1 MSTPRIHWISNDDP
15 PQAFPELS
23 KACTEPDGLLAAG
36 GDLSAER
43 LLYAYQHGIFPWYS
57 EGQVVLWWSPD
68 PRCVL
73 ALDEFHLSRR
83 LRRELRKS
91 EYQVSFN
98 LAFAEVVSACAASRK
113 SQDGT
118 WITADM
124 AESYN
129 DLHDKGWAHSVEIWH
144 GNNLVG
150 GLYGLAIGRVFF
162 GESMFS
168 RVSQASKIAMLALT
182 EWLLKHDFLL
192 LDCQV
197 VSPHLL
203 TLGAKLISRQSF
215 QDILV
220 EACHPPIRFAEWPSK
235 RISVATLA

>member
-1 MSTPRIHWISNDDP
+1 VSTPRIHWISNDDP

-73 ALDEFHLSRR
+73 APNEFHLSRR
-83 LRRELRKS
+83 LRRELRTS

-98 LAFAEVVSACAASRK
+98 QAFAGVVAECAASRE

-124 AESYN
+124 AVSYN

-182 EWLLKHDFLL
+182 NWLLKHDFLL

-197 VSPHLL
+197 ASPHLL
-203 TLGAKLISRQSF
+203 SLGAKLISRPSF
-215 QDILV
+215 QDLLL
-220 EACHPPIRFAEWPSK
+220 EACDPPIRFAEWPSE
-235 RISVATLA
+235 RESVATLA